1 MYENALFNFD
11 FTFTP
16 FSDVS
21 GNSIGI
27 TNTNSVASVT
37 APSNSFGITQAAEFT
52 AGSTQKLVTAS
63 VNQNSSGAFSF
74 DGFFYLKNVS
84 ETGYLFDGRSGTYT
98 IHTTFTIPLIVLL
111 APLLSIRQ

>member
-1 MYENALFNFD
+1 M
-11 FTFTP
+11 
-16 FSDVS
+16 S

-98 IHTTFTIPLIVLL
+98 SSYYIYYTTDSASGTATFYTSVGSFVKPVGQWFH
-111 APLLSIRQ
+111 IRAH